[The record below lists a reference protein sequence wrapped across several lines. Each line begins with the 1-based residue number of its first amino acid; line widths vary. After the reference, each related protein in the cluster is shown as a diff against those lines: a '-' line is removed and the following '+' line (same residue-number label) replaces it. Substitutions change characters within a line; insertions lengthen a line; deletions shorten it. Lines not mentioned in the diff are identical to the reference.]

1 MVVNVISVGM
11 VQKELNEIADYVSNT
26 LASLYFL
33 VNSTDSPNVVLE
45 KELLY
50 LPSVVENSV
59 YTLKIDGSGGSASK
73 IVAYLKDRSSVVA
86 DAWLVPGL
94 KMGAENSIESGG
106 RKVVVGC
113 SWNFTVWIRHG

>member
-33 VNSTDSPNVVLE
+33 VNSTDSPDVFLE

-59 YTLKIDGSGGSASK
+59 YMLKIDGSGGNASK
-73 IVAYLKDRSSVVA
+73 IVAYLKDKSSVVA
-86 DAWLVPGL
+86 DAWLLPGL
-94 KMGAENSIESGG
+94 KMSAENSIESGG

-113 SWNFTVWIRHG
+113 SWNFTIWIKYR